1 MKLRELVY
9 PIYEA
14 RIRRSLKGRPQPKH
28 VAIMADGNRRWARE
42 AGFTDISQGHRR
54 GAHKIAE
61 LVSWCAETEVEVVTC
76 YLLSTENLRRAPE
89 ELNLLFDIITDVVVQ
104 LAQGNQ
110 TVRFAWWAIWICYQ
124 TRWPSAWSKQRQRPG
139 ITLG

>member
-14 RIRRSLKGRPQPKH
+14 RIRRGLKGRPQPKH

-61 LVSWCAETEVEVVTC
+61 LVSGV
-76 YLLSTENLRRAPE
+76 
-89 ELNLLFDIITDVVVQ
+89 
-104 LAQGNQ
+104 
-110 TVRFAWWAIWICYQ
+110 
-124 TRWPSAWSKQRQRPG
+124 QRPKSRLLPAICCPRKTCG
-139 ITLG
+139 VPQKS